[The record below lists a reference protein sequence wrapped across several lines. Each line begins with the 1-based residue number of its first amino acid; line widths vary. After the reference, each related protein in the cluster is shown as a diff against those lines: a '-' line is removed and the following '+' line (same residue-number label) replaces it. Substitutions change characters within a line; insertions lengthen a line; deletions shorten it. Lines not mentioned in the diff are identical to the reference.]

1 MKYAAIGAGIVL
13 APAIIFFALLTGA
26 LLLGEAGVRAN
37 PPAPLP
43 PGTVSGKGYGQYL
56 YGRRIA

>member
-1 MKYAAIGAGIVL
+1 MLKPMLFVMGGAML
-13 APAIIFFALLTGA
+13 FMFAVIDTRARSGA
-26 LLLGEAGVRAN
+26 LDAGVN
-37 PPAPLP
+37 PAPLP

>member
-1 MKYAAIGAGIVL
+1 MK
-13 APAIIFFALLTGA
+13 PSTIFFLPILAIVGIFGAAALRVKFGT
-26 LLLGEAGVRAN
+26 

>member
-1 MKYAAIGAGIVL
+1 MSPGTIFMLPILAIVGIFGAA
-13 APAIIFFALLTGA
+13 ALRVKFGT
-26 LLLGEAGVRAN
+26 
-37 PPAPLP
+37 PPAPLPPLP

>member
-1 MKYAAIGAGIVL
+1 MLRPLLIAMGGAMLFMFAVIDTRARSGVL
-13 APAIIFFALLTGA
+13 DGGPVPA
-26 LLLGEAGVRAN
+26 
-37 PPAPLP
+37 